1 MLRWQLH
8 RDGRALVRAFFH
20 PNGAA
25 VEIGDLPH
33 QRKSQSRAAVL
44 AAAGL
49 VYPEEGLEDTVLIL
63 LRDAAAGVGDA
74 EQELFQ
80 LLSDRN
86 PYRAAR
92 PVVLDS
98 ILRQVEDQPVDQC
111 IAAGHNAVALRRQR
125 DAELI

>member
-8 RDGRALVRAFFH
+8 SDGSALVRAFFH

-44 AAAGL
+44 SATGL
-49 VYPEEGLEDTVLIL
+49 VYPEEGLEDTALIH

-74 EQELFQ
+74 DQEL
-80 LLSDRN
+80 SN
-86 PYRAAR
+86 
-92 PVVLDS
+92 S
-98 ILRQVEDQPVDQC
+98 
-111 IAAGHNAVALRRQR
+111 
-125 DAELI
+125 